1 MGDSMTI
8 GIIAEYNPFHNG
20 HLYMINKIK
29 EMYPDSTL
37 VCVMSG
43 NFTQRG
49 DVSVIDK
56 WKKTEIVLKNN
67 IDLVVELPFVY
78 ATQSS
83 DYFAYGAIKL
93 LSNLNVDKLIFG
105 SETNDIAL
113 FNKLVDVQLNNN
125 DYDNLVKKYMD
136 EGLNYPTSMSK
147 ALKDIVD
154 IKIELPN
161 DLLGLSYIKEIKK
174 QHSNIEPLSI
184 KRENNYNSIELND
197 EISSATAIRHA
208 LLNSI
213 DVKRFVPKDTYSY
226 LYDLHFNNNYFKLL
240 KYRILTTDISIYQGV
255 DEGLK
260 YRVMKY
266 IEETTSFYDLIEKV
280 KTKRYTY
287 NKLSRMFIHILCGFT
302 KEEASHIDIEYI
314 RVLGFN
320 NKGRN
325 YLNKIKKEVT
335 IPIITGYSNIESKI
349 LDIEY
354 RVNSIYAIDE
364 QNDLIQREKQG
375 PVKL

>member
-1 MGDSMTI
+1 MTI

-29 EMYPDSTL
+29 EMYPNSTL
-37 VCVMSG
+37 ICVMSG

-49 DVSVIDK
+49 DVSIMNK
-56 WKKTEIVLKNN
+56 WKKTEISLYHN

-83 DYFAYGAIKL
+83 DYFAYGAIKIL
-93 LSNLNVDKLIFG
+93 DNLKVDKLVFG
-105 SETNDIAL
+105 SETNDIEL
-113 FNKLVDVQLNNN
+113 FNSLVDVQLNNN
-125 DYDNLVKKYMD
+125 EYDKLVKKYMD

-147 ALKDIVD
+147 ALKDIIN

-161 DLLGLSYIKEIKK
+161 DLLALSYIKEIKK
-174 QHSNIEPLSI
+174 QNSNIEPISI

-197 EISSATAIRHA
+197 DIASATAIRHA
-208 LLNSI
+208 LLNNI
-213 DVKRFVPKDTYSY
+213 DVKRFVPKATYNNLDT
-226 LYDLHFNNNYFKLL
+226 LHFNNNYFKLL

-260 YRVMKY
+260 YRILKY
-266 IEETTSFYDLIEKV
+266 IEDATSFYDLIDKV

-287 NKLSRMFIHILCGFT
+287 NKLSRMFMHILCGFT
-302 KEEASHIDIEYI
+302 KEEASNIEIEYI

-320 NKGRN
+320 SSGRK
-325 YLNKIKKEVT
+325 YLNKIKKDT
-335 IPIITGYSNIESKI
+335 NIPIITGYSNIESKI

-354 RVNSIYAIDE
+354 RANTIYALDNE
-364 QNDLIQREKQG
+364 PELIEREKKG
-375 PVKL
+375 PIKL